1 MVSKIIM
8 PQAGQDI
15 EKGTVVRWLKHEGDP
30 VAEGEVVC
38 EVETEKATFEV
49 TAPVEGYLRKIL
61 VPAGHETRILAAI
74 GVIGG
79 LNDAIE
85 DIAEPS
91 VVTTRTPDAAQNAP
105 AHSKATGEAGP
116 QAAEKEARI
125 SPKARRLADENHIP
139 IHELAGS
146 GPMGRIVEKDVLD
159 YLQKQNAYRTSA
171 PNEHGERRKKVVRL
185 DKVRKVTA
193 LKMRQSKQAAPH
205 FYVTKS
211 IDMTAALKYR
221 GEINSLANLPQ
232 NETISI
238 NDLILRA
245 CALALKEFPEINAS
259 YVDEDTV
266 VLWEDIN
273 LGIAVSLEDGLA
285 VPVLEHADRL
295 DLRQLSRKS
304 LELTESA
311 RNGKQISLAPGG
323 FTVTNLGMYNIENF
337 IAIINPP
344 EAAILAVSTIVKSLV
359 VRDDL
364 TIAVRDMM
372 NATLSIDHR
381 VCDGVMACR
390 FLNRVGSLLE
400 TPETLGAGLFAL
412 PTRAD

>member
-1 MVSKIIM
+1 
-8 PQAGQDI
+8 
-15 EKGTVVRWLKHEGDP
+15 
-30 VAEGEVVC
+30 
-38 EVETEKATFEV
+38 
-49 TAPVEGYLRKIL
+49 
-61 VPAGHETRILAAI
+61 
-74 GVIGG
+74 
-79 LNDAIE
+79 
-85 DIAEPS
+85 
-91 VVTTRTPDAAQNAP
+91 
-105 AHSKATGEAGP
+105 
-116 QAAEKEARI
+116 
-125 SPKARRLADENHIP
+125 
-139 IHELAGS
+139 
-146 GPMGRIVEKDVLD
+146 MGRIVEKDVLD